1 MKSLKSIIFQ
11 KSMIFSTNSELLRP
25 KRSTKPNKSRGRGSF
40 AIPEKFPNHFTLVL
54 RWTLLTVEKEN
65 YEQIYDN
72 FKDTVNHHND
82 LMEEVPDDEASELYI
97 DLVVT

>member
-1 MKSLKSIIFQ
+1 
-11 KSMIFSTNSELLRP
+11 MIFSTNSELLRP

-65 YEQIYDN
+65 YYQIDDN
-72 FKDTVNHHND
+72 LNEETYDTVNQHND